1 MATLSAGASEAQIEL
16 QGIERV
22 FHLGDSVVHA
32 LAGIDLRIEAGELTC
47 VSRITMAMLAPR

>member
-1 MATLSAGASEAQIEL
+1 MAQIAL

-32 LAGIDLRIEAGELTC
+32 LDGIDLRIDAGEYIAVMGPSST
-47 VSRITMAMLAPR
+47 